1 MNDLTLPNMALP
13 SYSTSHVIQSQMTE
27 DLSRIYEESLN
38 LVVLKRALS
47 SDLTQAVASL
57 IHQSKHLKLSIR
69 VTPSTAMTTL
79 KKELGG
85 DPFLNPLCRDVA
97 YLVDMF
103 CYLFALEQIGLR
115 MTVLDRAMCPK
126 FHVDRVPCRLITTY
140 SGVGTEWLDNDSVDR
155 LKLGSNSLGLSDEE
169 SGVVRQLGQIERL
182 EPGDLG
188 LLKGESWEGN
198 EGNGIVHRSP
208 QVAPNEDRLIMT
220 LDFAF

>member
-1 MNDLTLPNMALP
+1 MSDLTLPDKALLP
-13 SYSTSHVIQSQMTE
+13 QFTSHVIQSQMTE
-27 DLSRIYEESLN
+27 DLARIYEESLN
-38 LVVLKRALS
+38 LIVLKRALS
-47 SDLTQAVASL
+47 NALTRAIASL
-57 IHQSKHLKLSIR
+57 IHQNKHLKLSIR
-69 VTPSTAMTTL
+69 VTPSSALNTL
-79 KKELGG
+79 TKELGG
-85 DPFLNPLCRDVA
+85 DPSLDALCKDVA

-103 CYLFALEQIGLR
+103 CCLFALEQVGLR

-155 LKLGSNSLGLSDEE
+155 LKLGSNGLGLSDEE
-169 SGVVRQLGQIERL
+169 SGVVRQFGQIERL
-182 EPGDLG
+182 EAGDLA

-220 LDFAF
+220 LDFAS

>member
-1 MNDLTLPNMALP
+1 MNDLTLPDMALSP
-13 SYSTSHVIQSQMTE
+13 RSTSHVIQSQMTE
-27 DLSRIYEESLN
+27 DLARIYEKSLN

-47 SDLTQAVASL
+47 SNLTRAVASL
-57 IHQSKHLKLSIR
+57 IRQNKHLKLSIR
-69 VTPSTAMTTL
+69 VTPATALTTL

-85 DPFLNPLCRDVA
+85 DSSFDALCKDVT

-103 CYLFALEQIGLR
+103 CCLFALEQVGLR

-155 LKLGSNSLGLSDEE
+155 LKLGSNGLGLSDEE
-169 SGVVRQLGQIERL
+169 SGVVRQFGQIERL
-182 EPGDLG
+182 EAGDLA

-198 EGNGIVHRSP
+198 EGYGIVHRSP
-208 QVAPNEDRLIMT
+208 QVAPNEDRLVMT
-220 LDFAF
+220 LDFTY